1 MKKLDLA
8 ASVCFLFLFS
18 ISVASAQLIY
28 FDDFGEFPNGTT
40 LTETNYTPG
49 PWSLPGTSANIFTN
63 TPGFGSMMASNLLGS
78 IRLFFDAKAD
88 PGGDNAGY
96 AAEFSSDNGSNL
108 TAFVTNGVV
117 DVRWLSWIANTSS
130 ISHTGGLAVSI
141 TSTNM
146 NTGCDN
152 CSIPFRSQP
161 LVFYADSG
169 KVYAFTN
176 DPNNGIGQLPIVQIS
191 DWSADKNTV
200 MTNHLVLNYPART
213 FSVSLNGVVLTNN
226 MVITP
231 FFTNIFMEVDF
242 GAVEILASSSGNK
255 FAVDDVQIV
264 LPNTNQDVRD
274 FIVAAKGQEF
284 EQTSASTPSMMTT
297 GWVFHSEVQA
307 ITTASVWAAT
317 EHFAGR
323 REDQYGGR
331 FLRHQL
337 LEF

>member
-1 MKKLDLA
+1 MPGDIGEHFHEHA
-8 ASVCFLFLFS
+8 RFRQYDGVES
-18 ISVASAQLIY
+18 IGQHSAVFRCESRSRWGQ
-28 FDDFGEFPNGTT
+28 
-40 LTETNYTPG
+40 
-49 PWSLPGTSANIFTN
+49 
-63 TPGFGSMMASNLLGS
+63 
-78 IRLFFDAKAD
+78 R
-88 PGGDNAGY
+88 GY

-242 GAVEILASSSGNK
+242 GAVEILAY
-255 FAVDDVQIV
+255 IV
-264 LPNTNQDVRD
+264 RQQVRR
-274 FIVAAKGQEF
+274 G
-284 EQTSASTPSMMTT
+284 
-297 GWVFHSEVQA
+297 
-307 ITTASVWAAT
+307 
-317 EHFAGR
+317 
-323 REDQYGGR
+323 
-331 FLRHQL
+331 
-337 LEF
+337 

>member
-1 MKKLDLA
+1 MRKL
-8 ASVCFLFLFS
+8 FR
-18 ISVASAQLIY
+18 
-28 FDDFGEFPNGTT
+28 G
-40 LTETNYTPG
+40 
-49 PWSLPGTSANIFTN
+49 
-63 TPGFGSMMASNLLGS
+63 
-78 IRLFFDAKAD
+78 
-88 PGGDNAGY
+88 NAGY

-200 MTNHLVLNYPART
+200 MTNHLVLNYP
-213 FSVSLNGVVLTNN
+213 LEDVLR
-226 MVITP
+226 
-231 FFTNIFMEVDF
+231 FAKWR
-242 GAVEILASSSGNK
+242 GAHQQHGNH
-255 FAVDDVQIV
+255 AV
-264 LPNTNQDVRD
+264 L
-274 FIVAAKGQEF
+274 
-284 EQTSASTPSMMTT
+284 
-297 GWVFHSEVQA
+297 H
-307 ITTASVWAAT
+307 
-317 EHFAGR
+317 EHFHGGGFWRGR
-323 REDQYGGR
+323 DIGVIVRQQVRRG
-331 FLRHQL
+331 
-337 LEF
+337 